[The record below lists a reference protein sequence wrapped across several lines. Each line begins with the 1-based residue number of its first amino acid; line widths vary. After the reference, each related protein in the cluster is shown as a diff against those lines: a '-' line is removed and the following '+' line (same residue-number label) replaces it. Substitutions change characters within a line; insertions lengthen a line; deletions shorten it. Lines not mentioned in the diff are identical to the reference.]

1 MRFNYRWDTFLNG
14 PLEWNWGGQKR
25 TNFPLNID
33 PGDNEY
39 GCKWIYYIFLSLMVN
54 KNLYFSA
61 ANSAVLIRLNH
72 VHNAP
77 DSLSRCK

>member
-1 MRFNYRWDTFLNG
+1 
-14 PLEWNWGGQKR
+14 
-25 TNFPLNID
+25 
-33 PGDNEY
+33 
-39 GCKWIYYIFLSLMVN
+39 MVN